1 MLEISIEKNCPIKNI
16 PLKKLTEKFPD
27 FKANILG
34 AVRKEKFIYLKK
46 NDQMLEDDNVYIVVS
61 TEQLNPILKACG
73 HEEKVAKNV
82 LIIGGG
88 NIGLNLAKMLEE
100 RSEDI
105 RVKII
110 EKDKKRAECIWKEG
124 CNESQ

>member
-46 NDQMLEDDNVYIVVS
+46 DDQMLEDDNVYVVVS
-61 TEQLNPILKACG
+61 SDQLNPILK
-73 HEEKVAKNV
+73 
-82 LIIGGG
+82 
-88 NIGLNLAKMLEE
+88 
-100 RSEDI
+100 SF
-105 RVKII
+105 
-110 EKDKKRAECIWKEG
+110 WT
-124 CNESQ
+124 